1 MSVSRL
7 LRLLEQDNKFYVMVR
22 RKGLDSSEDTME
34 PLERDFED
42 VPQLLIKLLS

>member
-22 RKGLDSSEDTME
+22 RKGLDSSEDTIE
-34 PLERDFED
+34 PLARIVED
-42 VPQLLIKLLS
+42 VPQLLL